1 MKFEQVYKI
10 VQDSIIEILPDIQ
23 REQINIEDSLANLGA
38 NSIDRMDIII
48 NSMEGVGLK
57 IPLVEFGE
65 LKNIKGI
72 VSLLYDKKTKDA
84 LMDE

>member
-23 REQINIEDSLANLGA
+23 REEINIEDSLANLGA

>member
-1 MKFEQVYKI
+1 MKFDQIFKI
-10 VQDSIIEILPDIQ
+10 VQDSIMDVLPDIQ
-23 REQINIEDSLANLGA
+23 REEINIEDSLSNLGA

-48 NSMEGVGLK
+48 NSMEGVELK

-72 VSLLYDKKTKDA
+72 VSLLYDKKMKDT

>member
-1 MKFEQVYKI
+1 MKYDQIFKI
-10 VQDSIIEILPDIQ
+10 VQDSIIDILPDIQ
-23 REQINIEDSLANLGA
+23 REEINIEDSLSNLGA

-48 NSMEGVGLK
+48 NSMEGVGIK

-72 VSLLYDKKTKDA
+72 VKLLYDKKMKDA

>member
-1 MKFEQVYKI
+1 MKFDQIFKI
-10 VQDSIIEILPDIQ
+10 VQDSIMDILPDIQ
-23 REQINIEDSLANLGA
+23 REEINIEDSLANLGA

-48 NSMEGVGLK
+48 NSMEGLGLK
-57 IPLVEFGE
+57 IPLIEFGE

-72 VSLLYDKKTKDA
+72 VNLLYDKKMKDA